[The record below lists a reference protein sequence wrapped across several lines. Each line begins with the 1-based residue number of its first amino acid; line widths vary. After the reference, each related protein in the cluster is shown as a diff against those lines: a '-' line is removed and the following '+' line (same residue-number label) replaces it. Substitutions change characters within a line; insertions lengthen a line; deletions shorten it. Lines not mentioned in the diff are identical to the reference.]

1 MSDMTKSK
9 KEELLK
15 LINLE
20 IGKVGISTKKTSA
33 GDKYHSESATELAQE
48 FLLNLKKLRDEVEN
62 ANEEKSDTAAPVSY
76 LELSYETG
84 ERVKFYLVKKNALLP
99 GILLI
104 TSSSPIGKEVRD
116 KKEGDRFSYETKS
129 HGQTKTF
136 AGKIVK
142 IE

>member
-1 MSDMTKSK
+1 MTKSK
-9 KEELLK
+9 KEEFLK

-20 IGKVGISTKKTSA
+20 IGKVGISTEKTSA
-33 GDKYHSESATELAQE
+33 GDKYHSESAAELAQE

-62 ANEEKSDTAAPVSY
+62 TNDEKSDIAASVSY

-84 ERVKFYLVKKNALLP
+84 ERVKFYLVEKNALLP

-104 TSSSPIGKEVRD
+104 TTSSPIGKEVRD
-116 KKEGDRFSYETKS
+116 KKEGDRFSYEIKS

-136 AGKIVK
+136 AGKIDK

>member
-1 MSDMTKSK
+1 MTKSK

-20 IGKVGISTKKTSA
+20 IGKVGISTEKISA
-33 GDKYHSESATELAQE
+33 GDKYHSESAAELAQE
-48 FLLNLKKLRDEVEN
+48 FLLNLKRLRDEVEN
-62 ANEEKSDTAAPVSY
+62 ANDEKSATAAPVSY

-84 ERVKFYLVKKNALLP
+84 ERVKFYLVEKNALLP

-104 TSSSPIGKEVRD
+104 TSNSPIGKAVKD
-116 KKEGDRFSYETKS
+116 KKEGDRFSYETEP

-136 AGKIVK
+136 TGKIDK